1 MGVPVN
7 MQHMF
12 QQSLV
17 LLSVHQ
23 QSGGHSS
30 CMQILVRTVH
40 TVQQTVDFHRYSF
53 WLVVARID
61 GNDISSWPFSV
72 GLLVKIVHF
81 LGSLHWPRGAGD
93 LGIGGVSY
101 LELLILYEQWAGER
115 LVVES
120 AVPFGRRY
128 GWASNFSVGCS
139 YWSRH

>member
-1 MGVPVN
+1 MWRVASTILNNGVKSSLRACEVQPPGQGGIKILAAFSVVGVPVN

-53 WLVVARID
+53 WLVVDA
-61 GNDISSWPFSV
+61 PV
-72 GLLVKIVHF
+72 IV
-81 LGSLHWPRGAGD
+81 
-93 LGIGGVSY
+93 
-101 LELLILYEQWAGER
+101 Q
-115 LVVES
+115 
-120 AVPFGRRY
+120 
-128 GWASNFSVGCS
+128 
-139 YWSRH
+139 